1 MSLLRETLP
10 GGILRLTMDRPKAAN
25 ALNREMQEAL
35 MAALA
40 AAGRDPEI
48 RAVLIAGAGGRVFSA
63 GADLRETLH
72 EDPAEARVI
81 RRALL
86 MDTLLA
92 VLDCPRPV
100 ISVVRG
106 KAVGGG
112 GMIALLADEVLME
125 TGASISMPEIAL
137 GMASPIGISVV
148 TARGGRS
155 AAHALLQAGEAM
167 GAAASQAAGLAD
179 AVHPDDSLD
188 EAAMARAEK
197 LGRFEAG
204 AYAANKAWM
213 NAPLRE
219 ALLRAAEAAARTTL
233 GASLN
238 AS

>member
-40 AAGRDPEI
+40 TAGRDPEV
-48 RAVLIAGAGGRVFSA
+48 RAVLLAGSGGRVFSA

-72 EDPAEARVI
+72 DDPAEARVI
-81 RRALL
+81 RRELL
-86 MDTLLA
+86 MGTLLA

-100 ISVVRG
+100 IAVVRG

-125 TGASISMPEIAL
+125 AGASISMPEIAL
-137 GMASPIGISVV
+137 GMASPIGMSVV
-148 TARGGRS
+148 AARGGRN
-155 AAHALLQAGEAM
+155 AAHMLLQAGDAVD
-167 GAAASQAAGLAD
+167 AVASKAAGLAD
-179 AVHPDDSLD
+179 VVYPDNALD
-188 EAAMARAEK
+188 EAAVVRAEK
-197 LGRFEAG
+197 LGRFDPG

-213 NAPLRE
+213 NAPLRN
-219 ALLRAAEAAARTTL
+219 ALLRAAEAAARTTP
-233 GASLN
+233 GAPVN
-238 AS
+238 AT